1 MQELISA
8 LRSSPRLTQKG
19 KLKNLWR
26 LIPQVS
32 QVDGNDVILGDD
44 AAAIKTRDGYLLLA
58 GEGVYPPLL
67 KSNPYLAGRTSVLT
81 NVNDIY
87 AMGGRPLAIVDVLFG
102 SDFEEVNEV
111 LRGISENASR
121 YNVPVV
127 GGHLTQEI
135 GISSLS
141 VFILGR
147 AEKLLSGFNAEVDDD
162 LVFVSNFKGKFYSG
176 SNFWDSSSN
185 LSGEEAIKQLELLP
199 QSAEDGLADAAK
211 DVSMAGLIGSILM
224 LVEGSGKGA
233 EIYVDKIPAP
243 FEVPLKEW
251 FLTFPSYGFILSL
264 RPHSLP
270 KVQERFKKLGL
281 ICEQIGKVTSGNQ
294 VFFDS
299 DTGDRNLFWD
309 LSVEPLIGYKEV
321 KQSNRLATKSP
332 RHK

>member
-19 KLKNLWR
+19 KLKNLWH
-26 LIPQVS
+26 LVPQVS

-44 AAAIKTRDGYLLLA
+44 AAAIKTQDGYLLLA

-102 SDFEEVNEV
+102 SDLEEVNEV

-135 GISSLS
+135 GFSSLS

-147 AEKLLSGFNAEVDDD
+147 AENLLSGFNAEVDDD
-162 LVFVSNFKGKFYSG
+162 LVFVSNFNGGFYSG
-176 SNFWDSSSN
+176 FNFWDSSSN
-185 LSGEEAIKQLELLP
+185 LSGEEAIRQLELLP
-199 QSAEDGLADAAK
+199 QLAEEGLADTAK
-211 DVSMAGLIGSILM
+211 DVSMAGLIGSTLM
-224 LVEGSGKGA
+224 LLEGSGKGA
-233 EIYVDKIPAP
+233 EIYVDKVPAP

-251 FLTFPSYGFILSL
+251 FLTFPSFGFILSL
-264 RPHSLP
+264 RPNNTL
-270 KVQERFKKLGL
+270 KVKERFRKLDL
-281 ICEQIGKVTSGNQ
+281 VCERIGKVISGHHL
-294 VFFDS
+294 FFVS
-299 DTGDRNLFWD
+299 DTGERNLFWD
-309 LSVEPLIGYKEV
+309 LSVEPLIGLKIL
-321 KQSNRLATKSP
+321 NPKSG
-332 RHK
+332 R

>member
-19 KLKNLWR
+19 KLKNLWH
-26 LIPQVS
+26 LVPQVS

-44 AAAIKTRDGYLLLA
+44 AAALKTQDGYLLLA

-135 GISSLS
+135 GFSSLS

-147 AEKLLSGFNAEVDDD
+147 AEKLLSGF
-162 LVFVSNFKGKFYSG
+162 
-176 SNFWDSSSN
+176 NFWDSSSN

-199 QSAEDGLADAAK
+199 QLAEDGLADAAK
-211 DVSMAGLIGSILM
+211 DVSMAGHIGSILM

-243 FEVPLKEW
+243 F
-251 FLTFPSYGFILSL
+251 
-264 RPHSLP
+264 
-270 KVQERFKKLGL
+270 
-281 ICEQIGKVTSGNQ
+281 
-294 VFFDS
+294 
-299 DTGDRNLFWD
+299 
-309 LSVEPLIGYKEV
+309 
-321 KQSNRLATKSP
+321 
-332 RHK
+332 